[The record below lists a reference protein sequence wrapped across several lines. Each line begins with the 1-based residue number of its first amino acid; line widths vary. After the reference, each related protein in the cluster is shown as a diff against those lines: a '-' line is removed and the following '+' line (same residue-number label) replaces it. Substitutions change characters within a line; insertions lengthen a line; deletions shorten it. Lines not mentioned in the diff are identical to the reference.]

1 MQLSKP
7 LKVVICS
14 DYLGTGAVEGSTSGF
29 QSMINEWINQAGIE
43 KNIQVVVYCLG
54 TTRQQY
60 NTFPNITFKQ
70 YTPNLSSRTFLPLI
84 PPSIFPFLIDLLPI
98 HPHIIKDIIDEKPDI
113 IHTFQ
118 TFAATDVSGYIAA
131 KIMKSRKKQVTLVN
145 TIMGEADTY
154 FGSCFQRIVSS
165 FYKVMDSQSLL
176 SILIESAYGGVYAD
190 KSTRKFSLAKFL
202 FYINSGTYSYIFLK
216 LFEILGI
223 LQDSLIQAVKFVL
236 QFFLKQRYARLENQI
251 RLHMN
256 SLRKFPSAS
265 YYQTDSGYWLNYLA
279 KPIQLFYDFVRRGDE
294 KGPRLGIDGILA
306 NILRWCLGLQISA
319 YVNKC
324 DRVTIS
330 RPEDIIRYHI
340 KAPVWEIPLGCDL
353 AKFNVYE
360 PSVNDFLDR
369 VNHAVGL
376 GTLASES
383 ANKLTEFV
391 NNPEIASKKCII
403 YIGHLSDEKNISI
416 LIDACKQ
423 LLKYEEMKEKIHF
436 LFVGAGSAIS
446 IINKQLGNSVTT
458 TGLVPN
464 HLLPDIYNFVRL
476 RHGFFTNA
484 SDIET
489 YGITHEEATA
499 CGLPLVA
506 MEKGTRGRF
515 YCPGDKI
522 GDLKID
528 ADRDVTQA
536 IRDSLPDNW
545 NSKLIFALNGLC
557 IPDYSYGYSLSKLS
571 TNCIAQELAKE
582 SLVTA
587 MYSMAMLPNKVSQQ
601 MSDYASELAIVSKFG
616 SNGTWDLLKTVYLE
630 DWKSYHQL
638 VQKKWHF
645 NL

>member
-7 LKVVICS
+7 LKIVICS
-14 DYLGTGAVEGSTSGF
+14 DYLGTAAVEGSTTGF
-29 QSMINEWINQAGIE
+29 QSMINEWINQAGIDN
-43 KNIQVVVYCLG
+43 NIHVVVYCLG

-60 NTFPNITFKQ
+60 NTFPNVTFKQ

-84 PPSIFPFLIDLLPI
+84 PPSVFPFLIDLLPI
-98 HPHIIKDIIDEKPDI
+98 HPSIIKDIIHENPDI

-118 TFAATDVSGYIAA
+118 TFAATDISGYIAA
-131 KIMKSRKKQVTLVN
+131 KIMKSRKKKVVLVN
-145 TIMGEADTY
+145 TIMSEADTY
-154 FGSCFQRIVSS
+154 FASCFQRIVTS
-165 FYKVMDSQSLL
+165 FYRVMDSRSLL
-176 SILIESAYGGVYAD
+176 SILIESSYGGVYAD
-190 KSTRKFSLAKFL
+190 KSTRKFSWSKFL
-202 FYINSGTYSYIFLK
+202 LYINSGTYSYLFLK
-216 LFEILGI
+216 LFEIIGI
-223 LQDSLIQAVKFVL
+223 LQDYLIQVVKFLL
-236 QFFLKQRYARLENQI
+236 QFLLKHRYAELENKI

-256 SLRKFPSAS
+256 NLRKFPAAS
-265 YYQTDSGYWLNYLA
+265 YYEVNSGYWLNYLA
-279 KPIQLFYDFVRRGDE
+279 KPIQLFYDFMRRGDE
-294 KGPRLGIDGILA
+294 KGPRLGINGILG
-306 NILRWCLGLQISA
+306 NILRWCLGLQISG

-340 KAPVWEIPLGCDL
+340 KVSVWEVPLGCDL
-353 AKFNVYE
+353 AKFKVYE

-369 VNHAVGL
+369 VNRAVGL

-383 ANKLTEFV
+383 ANKLTEFA
-391 NNPEIASKKCII
+391 NNPEITSKKCII
-403 YIGHLSDEKNISI
+403 YVGHLNDEKNISI
-416 LIDACKQ
+416 LTDACKQ
-423 LLKYEEMKEKIHF
+423 LLKREGMKEKIHF

-446 IINKQLGNSVTT
+446 TINKQLGNSVTT

-476 RHGFFTNA
+476 RHGFFANA

-515 YCPGDKI
+515 YCPSDKI

-528 ADRDVTQA
+528 ADKDVTKA
-536 IRDSLPDNW
+536 IKSTLPGNWDN
-545 NSKLIFALNGLC
+545 KLIFAVNGLC
-557 IPDYSYGYSLSKLS
+557 IPDYSYGCSLAKLS
-571 TNCIAQELAKE
+571 TNSLAQELAKE

-587 MYSMAMLPNKVSQQ
+587 MYSMAMLPNNISQQ
-601 MSDYASELAIVSKFG
+601 MSDYAAELAIISKFG

-630 DWKSYHQL
+630 DWKYYHQL
-638 VQKKWHF
+638 IQKKWHF
-645 NL
+645 SL

>member
-14 DYLGTGAVEGSTSGF
+14 DYLGTGAVEDSTTGF
-29 QSMINEWINQAGIE
+29 QSMINELISQAGME
-43 KNIQVVVYCLG
+43 QNIQVVVYCLG

-60 NTFPNITFKQ
+60 STFPNIIFKQ
-70 YTPNLSSRTFLPLI
+70 YQPNLSSRTFLPLI

-98 HPHIIKDIIDEKPDI
+98 HPHIIKDIINENPDI
-113 IHTFQ
+113 IQTFQ
-118 TFAATDVSGYIAA
+118 TFAATDISGYIAA
-131 KIMKSRKKQVTLVN
+131 KIMKSRKKEVTLVN

-154 FGSCFQRIVSS
+154 FASCFQRIVTS
-165 FYKVMDSQSLL
+165 FYKVMDSRSLL
-176 SILIESAYGGVYAD
+176 SILIESAYGGVYTD
-190 KSTRKFSLAKFL
+190 KSNRKFSWSKFL
-202 FYINSGTYSYIFLK
+202 FYANSGTYSYLFLK
-216 LFEILGI
+216 LFEIIGI
-223 LQDSLIQAVKFVL
+223 LQDYLIQSVKFVL
-236 QFFLKQRYARLENQI
+236 QFFLKQRYARLENRI
-251 RLHMN
+251 CLHMN
-256 SLRKFPSAS
+256 SLRKFPAAS
-265 YYQTDSGYWLNYLA
+265 YYEVNSRYWLNYLA
-279 KPIQLFYDFVRRGDE
+279 KPIQLFYDFMRRGDE
-294 KGPRLGIDGILA
+294 KGPRIGINGILA

-324 DRVTIS
+324 DRITIS

-340 KAPVWEIPLGCDL
+340 KTSAWEVPLGCDL
-353 AKFNVYE
+353 AKFHVYE
-360 PSVNDFLDR
+360 PSVNDFLEK
-369 VNHAVGL
+369 VNRAVGL

-383 ANKLTEFV
+383 ASKLSEFV
-391 NNPEIASKKCII
+391 NNPEITSKKCII
-403 YIGHLSDEKNISI
+403 YVGHLNDEKNISI

-423 LLKYEEMKEKIHF
+423 LLKHEGMKEKIHF
-436 LFVGAGSAIS
+436 LFVGAGSAMS
-446 IINKQLGNSVTT
+446 RINRQLGNSATT

-476 RHGFFTNA
+476 RHGFFANA

-528 ADRDVTQA
+528 ADKDVTKA
-536 IRDSLPDNW
+536 IKDSLPGNWDN
-545 NSKLIFALNGLC
+545 KLIFAVNGLC
-557 IPDYSYGYSLSKLS
+557 IPDYSYGCSLSKLS

-587 MYSMAMLPNKVSQQ
+587 MHSMVMLPNKISQQ
-601 MSDYASELAIVSKFG
+601 MSDYAAELAIVSQFG
-616 SNGTWDLLKTVYLE
+616 STGTWDLLKTVYLE

-638 VQKKWHF
+638 IQKKWHF
-645 NL
+645 YW